1 MVFLKEGCTHC
12 ACRYF
17 KQPLAQTSTYSLPH
31 WHSLAMPAEV
41 QGGQPLGQHASQQA
55 VWLSSCSVLTTTPT
69 ACEKPQP
76 SSCWKNR
83 WAHLSI
89 RLLYFFLPGQVKYG
103 ERCAKKKESISCPEK
118 NTSEGIF
125 VALSWRVLHPCT
137 APPTADKCLSDTNL
151 K

>member
-103 ERCAKKKESISCPEK
+103 ERCAKKKGEYFFSRKKHLRRHLCCIKLACSPSLHS
-118 NTSEGIF
+118 TSYSWQVF
-125 VALSWRVLHPCT
+125 VWHQS
-137 APPTADKCLSDTNL
+137 
-151 K
+151 